1 MANLKISELTLA
13 NNPIGDELL
22 VIVQDTTTKK
32 MKINQ
37 VLNHIQPT
45 SLIVGD
51 GQTINLQDE
60 EYDDVE
66 MIRLHWEGD
75 SGTMVL
81 NLPDATVNVNRIIR
95 FISNGGFTNAT
106 KVHLTPI
113 SGQTIDGSVNFYNI
127 NKSYEGIQLWSDGL
141 EWFIIQKKA

>member
-22 VIVQDTTTKK
+22 VVVQDTTTKK
-32 MKINQ
+32 MKVNQ

-45 SLIVGD
+45 SLTVAD

-66 MIRLHWEGD
+66 MIRLHWEGGN
-75 SGTMVL
+75 GTMVL
-81 NLPDATVNVNRIIR
+81 NLPDATVNVNRVMR
-95 FISNGGFTNAT
+95 FISNGGFHNST

-127 NKSYEGIQLWSDGL
+127 NKAYEGIQLWSDGL